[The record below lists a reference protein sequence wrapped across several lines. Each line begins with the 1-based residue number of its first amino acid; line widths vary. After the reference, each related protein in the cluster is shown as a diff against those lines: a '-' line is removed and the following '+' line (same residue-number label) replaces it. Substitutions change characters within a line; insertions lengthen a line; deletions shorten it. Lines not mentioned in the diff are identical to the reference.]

1 MMLIIVCVTAS
12 MILPHGA
19 RLSVAVI
26 AIIYGLVLAART
38 RNTERSLLA
47 FAVANKNGLADFDR
61 KPTRGQRRAM
71 RKGLTLAL
79 HQTEFRSLFP
89 DVAHRAQHFVTGN
102 AT

>member
-1 MMLIIVCVTAS
+1 MVLTIVCVTAWI
-12 MILPHGA
+12 ILPRAA
-19 RLSVAVI
+19 RLSVAVL
-26 AIIYGLVLAART
+26 AMIYGFVLAART

-47 FAVANKNGLADFDR
+47 FVDASENASADFDR

-71 RKGLTLAL
+71 RKSLTLAL

-89 DVAHRAQHFVTGN
+89 DIAHRAQHFVTGN